1 MTQSILKYAAV
12 AFGVMAFFTITAIP
26 VQALPLSLTAS
37 DQGFVTETGGTD
49 KFDGTISP
57 ATGNYSVGYELAC
70 PAGGLCGGGFI
81 PLQRKNYFV
90 FDSLAS
96 VGSPITAATL
106 KLFNPAGGYE
116 NGPGDPTETFAIGA
130 TDPGLVTGVLSKI
143 ADIGTVVG
151 PGDVTAPLIAT
162 AVALFA
168 ELGESLGPIVGSLPP
183 PGITVIADA
192 TVSAADDGTV
202 VDVVFNAEGIAYL
215 NTIAGL
221 GLELVLGGALLTSDP
236 LSGVPQSMFGFSSSL
251 TSPAPELVLELAEIT
266 IPAPGGAAML
276 MLGIFLM
283 GPWRGRTRR

>member
-1 MTQSILKYAAV
+1 
-12 AFGVMAFFTITAIP
+12 
-26 VQALPLSLTAS
+26 
-37 DQGFVTETGGTD
+37 
-49 KFDGTISP
+49 
-57 ATGNYSVGYELAC
+57 
-70 PAGGLCGGGFI
+70 
-81 PLQRKNYFV
+81 
-90 FDSLAS
+90 
-96 VGSPITAATL
+96 
-106 KLFNPAGGYE
+106 LFNPAGGYE